1 MLARRLPYRF
11 DLAAQKR
18 VGLALDVQSAGQAE
32 STCLAQL
39 GYFADARGDVG
50 VVWLNRL
57 GETQIAQ
64 RVLMRAIDP
73 ACGRGRWPG
82 G

>member
-32 STCLAQL
+32 STYLAQRWVTSPMR
-39 GYFADARGDVG
+39 AAMSA
-50 VVWLNRL
+50 VWLNRL

-64 RVLMRAIDP
+64 RVYS
-73 ACGRGRWPG
+73 CVQ
-82 G
+82 